1 MVSSQYFLFMILMA
15 CSTIHCRRQ
24 RNEWN
29 RGFFERWIVGWRE
42 VWREEWRAIYCRA
55 NPSAALVAALGNCFN
70 QRPAWVC
77 STLFLKILQ

>member
-1 MVSSQYFLFMILMA
+1 MVSSQYFLFMILMT

-29 RGFFERWIVGWRE
+29 TGFNERWRVGWRE
-42 VWREEWRAIYCRA
+42 VWREEWRAIYCQP

-77 STLFLKILQ
+77 STLLLKILQ